1 MEKEDSM
8 AGYSKRQLRK
18 RRTIEFLV
26 KAAENKHP
34 EAQYRLGRLY
44 ESGKYVRK
52 SKKKA
57 FNWYLHAANQGH
69 TDAMERVGYCYEKG
83 RGVKKNEPKAAS
95 WYRLAERGGN
105 ETAKKKMAWYNMLHF
120 FEE

>member
-1 MEKEDSM
+1 M
-8 AGYSKRQLRK
+8 
-18 RRTIEFLV
+18 V
-26 KAAENKHP
+26 
-34 EAQYRLGRLY
+34 
-44 ESGKYVRK
+44 
-52 SKKKA
+52 
-57 FNWYLHAANQGH
+57 
-69 TDAMERVGYCYEKG
+69 RVGYCYEKG